1 MVNLFDKDS
10 GFIDEETQVPLPL
23 ISVEFGESDAEPA
36 KLRRDLSE
44 TQVPLDA
51 PAGAGFIP
59 RPDEQEEVPAGDPA
73 FINAASNFYN
83 LINRSPENQQKL
95 ADKQQK
101 HQEIADQVGL
111 TVKQLY
117 QMAALGDERG
127 DILKDMG
134 FELYTPS
141 DDLTRVTNFLWG
153 EQQKYFNN
161 RKAGKSHSELPFG
174 QQLSAFFMPLDALDI
189 IGLGFGIKKLVQ
201 LGLQKYAARAGSMSA
216 ADLLKDEELIAKL
229 TYQEAQQVFDEFS
242 KLRNAN
248 QDVLY
253 KGGQGAGDFDFS
265 TRFKSG
271 PNKNQSKFEVT
282 YGQKPLE
289 FLEILA
295 GTTDIRKNPEVL
307 KRFASYYNEYMYALR
322 PNDTTKKTVS
332 RSGDRIKQ
340 FREFVGEEKAD
351 DIIQAASDEGL
362 IKIRDVGGA
371 KTVKAEGD
379 EFIKQNYRNMEV
391 DELLDIMQQT
401 PENYFFTNSVG
412 ERLTFKTPQA
422 LNEHA
427 LRLGLKRKDVSSRLV
442 TKKIIPIK
450 EKFEE
455 LISSRNLDTENLALM
470 RETFKEAITKVEGRT
485 KDTMGEKFSDHV
497 NRRIKAYNS
506 LDDAQ
511 VIVPNQAEAVAFT
524 GAGTSMRDTF
534 FSYLRNN
541 ETSIDDIIA
550 NNPDF
555 TRDKGTLYKFLD
567 FARASSKD
575 SRLPK
580 EGKFDDF
587 MKAFDADI
595 QTLKDPSST
604 LSAHYNFFKEYEGV
618 RETIGGLVN
627 DYLNRIYLA
636 PKTKKTG
643 VVRSLDERIKDA
655 RNSVQIAHKYENLQS
670 GRITQDTMTIAGK
683 PVSTLEGSGVVPG
696 SYYLD
701 ISIDNAIKQPR
712 LEQKLRKAIDSGDES
727 MIASVDQ
734 ELKGIGAKVTY
745 DGVTYGDYRPL
756 EIKLQDELAKIEML
770 PEAQKAKVMQERGI
784 TQKMLDDMNQA
795 IDLLND
801 KAKDIGV
808 RHMSYGG
815 MVEDDLDIFEEQ
827 SNDLPEGSYEVANL
841 MLPFFKL
848 LGKAPVNEVAPI
860 PTPKEKL
867 TNPTKK
873 QTQSLETEKTKRAEE
888 DIFDPTPNEPVELDP
903 TMPVEVTPITQQPMT
918 SVFYSDIER
927 AMTNAPDQFAN
938 KQEVLDFLNKNRIKK
953 SEVDD
958 YRIASLLKL
967 YDDTSPISKTEI
979 ISQVRTA
986 PISGMKVHATGSG
999 SEIINPNGEKST
1011 RYSGYFEPGSIPDT
1025 QRERVLYI
1033 NRDKLPGDTGD
1044 YPQSMFGG
1052 ETIQRHDFGIPN
1064 EDNTYIV
1071 GWTRLSDRYGFV
1083 PPKVEGPQT
1092 KINVRQLTREKTKNE
1107 KSLKGL
1113 YAEAKNKIGRLANQR
1128 GMSAA
1133 DQNDILL
1140 DFGGDTPKL
1149 SVIAKYADQLDEISP
1164 GLVNQMDE
1172 LVVRNNELQE
1182 QITKASGV
1190 DPSGVVRV
1198 TFADEIQSDLLQAA
1212 AGRKQQLAAALRKIQ
1227 EEGAANTNLQGLNR
1241 VAQATI
1247 DFYEKNKSVFRPL
1260 TKTEDEVNV
1269 VAQRINKLETEV
1281 DEIVNNY
1288 IATREVDQTQIDRLA
1303 ELLNDN
1309 INNMLDEVLSV
1320 DSNTMAGLFPDLP
1333 FKNRDEWADALIKKD
1348 LYELAYRKFVLKDP
1362 DASSYYAVSPS
1373 KYVSKRYG
1381 FEGDA
1386 STPKELRDIDKEQRF
1401 ETFKRNG
1408 EFRQSKY
1415 KGIGM
1420 DEFYGGPN
1428 AVDEKGK
1435 HYTSTIEKILKKQAQ
1450 SNNSEIITMPVQLKG
1465 GRGTTQYRVTDQNGN
1480 MVATLTN
1487 EDQARELLVS
1497 NPNYKIQPI
1506 SIPDKKS
1513 MEPVFAIKI
1522 TPEMLEPYK
1531 THKAQGGLVE
1541 HIDIFEV

>member
-770 PEAQKAKVMQERGI
+770 PEAQKAKIMQERGI

-873 QTQSLETEKTKRAEE
+873 QTQSLETEKAKRAEE